1 MVRGA
6 KAAVVGHVR
15 DYKHAVSGFTHNAS
29 KYLRSGFLQGV
40 GGGMLATVFGIYIK
54 TAGMSESVVGTV
66 EGAVA
71 FTAAVVCLIGPP
83 LVASVG
89 YRVLMVAAISLI
101 VLSRLGQAAF
111 PVAHVVVGLALAF
124 GLGDG
129 FMRAIGS
136 AFMSEN
142 SSKHERTH
150 LFSTEFVIRVLA
162 GFLGGLA
169 GGLLPVALMRLGVAE
184 VHAYQWTL
192 TAGTLIVALGILP
205 MLSLRDKRDREDEKF
220 VARTFRDAY
229 IDSLKH
235 FTSWK
240 HTVKLVGPQ
249 MFISLGGGL
258 VIPFIPL
265 YLKHQLGVDIGT
277 IGIIQGLASVVLG
290 FAAFGTPVIARRL
303 GLVRGVA
310 LMQALSVPFLALVP
324 FAGTIYAAV
333 MLLWARGAVMNMAG
347 PMYNQFSMEGVPD
360 RDKPVVAGLMFFGL
374 NMAWMVGSVAGGR
387 MMTVSYTAPYT
398 VAVFLY
404 LSGAAATYL
413 TWRGHDHTVGV
424 PEPRTDE
431 ALPDAA

>member
-1 MVRGA
+1 MVRRCTV
-6 KAAVVGHVR
+6 AVGKQWR
-15 DYKHAVSGFTHNAS
+15 DYKRAMSGFTSNAS

-89 YRVLMVAAISLI
+89 YRTLMVAAISLI

-111 PVAHVVVGLALAF
+111 PVAGVVVGLALAF

-142 SSKHERTH
+142 SSKGERTH

-162 GFLGGLA
+162 GFLGGVL
-169 GGLLPVALMRLGVAE
+169 GGAIPWALMRFHVSE
-184 VHAYQWTL
+184 VHSYQWTL
-192 TAGTLIVALGILP
+192 VLGTLVVGSGILP
-205 MLSLRDKRDREDEKF
+205 MLGLRDKRDLADERF
-220 VARTFRDAY
+220 VAKTFRDAY
-229 IDSLKH
+229 VDAIKH
-235 FTSWK
+235 FSSWK
-240 HTVKLVGPQ
+240 HTAKLIGPQ
-249 MFISLGGGL
+249 MFISLGGGM

-265 YLKHQLGVDIGT
+265 YLKHQLGIDIGA

-290 FAAFGTPVIARRL
+290 FAAFGTPVIARKL
-303 GLVRGVA
+303 GLVRGAA
-310 LMQALSVPFLALVP
+310 LMQGLSVPFLALVP
-324 FAGTIYAAV
+324 FAGSIWIAV
-333 MLLWARGAVMNMAG
+333 MLLWSRGAVMNVAG

-360 RDKPVVAGLMFFGL
+360 REKPVVAGFMFFAL
-374 NMAWMVGSVAGGR
+374 NMAWMVGSVTGGHL
-387 MMTVSYTAPYT
+387 MTFSYTMPYT
-398 VAVFLY
+398 IAVFLY
-404 LSGAAATYL
+404 LAGAGLTYL
-413 TWRGHDHTVGV
+413 TWRRNDHTVGV
-424 PEPRTDE
+424 PQLEPEEELAT
-431 ALPDAA
+431 A

>member
-1 MVRGA
+1 
-6 KAAVVGHVR
+6 
-15 DYKHAVSGFTHNAS
+15 
-29 KYLRSGFLQGV
+29 
-40 GGGMLATVFGIYIK
+40 MLATVFGIYIK

-89 YRVLMVAAISLI
+89 YRSLMVAAIALI

-111 PVAHVVVGLALAF
+111 PIAGVVVGLALAF

-142 SSKHERTH
+142 SSSKERTH

-162 GFLGGLA
+162 GFLGGVF
-169 GGLLPVALMRLGVAE
+169 GGLLPTLLMHFHVAE

-192 TAGTLIVALGILP
+192 TAGTLVVAAGILP
-205 MLSLRDKRDREDEKF
+205 MLGMRDKRDVEDDRY
-220 VARTFRDAY
+220 VAKTFKDAY
-229 IDSLKH
+229 VDAIKH
-235 FTSWK
+235 FSSWK
-240 HTVKLVGPQ
+240 HTLKLIGPQ

-265 YLKHQLGVDIGT
+265 YLKHHLGVDIGA

-290 FAAFGTPVIARRL
+290 CTVFLTPVIARKL

-324 FAGTIYAAV
+324 FAGSIVMAV
-333 MLLWARGAVMNMAG
+333 LLLWGRGAVMNTAG
-347 PMYNQFSMEGVPD
+347 PMYNQFSMENVPD
-360 RDKPVVAGLMFFGL
+360 RDKPVVAGFMFFAL
-374 NMAWMVGSVAGGR
+374 NLAWMVGSIAGGHI
-387 MMTVSYTAPYT
+387 MTFSYTLPYT
-398 VAVFLY
+398 IAVFLY
-404 LSGAAATYL
+404 LTGAGLTYL
-413 TWRGHDHTVGV
+413 VWRTHDHTVGV
-424 PEPRTDE
+424 PVREE
-431 ALPDAA
+431 LGLEGA